1 MKRYVGAACCV
12 GMATMASAVA
22 AQSYPAR
29 AVRILV
35 PFVPA
40 GPTDI
45 NARMVAQKLTE
56 AWGQSFV
63 VENRG
68 GAGGVLGT
76 DLVAKAAPDGYTLL
90 GANPGPLTISPSLN
104 PKLPYDPARQLTPV
118 ILVTNTTSVLTVHP
132 SVPARSVKELI
143 ALAKARPGKLTYGT
157 PGIGTVS
164 HLTWEMFGHR
174 AGVKLLHVPYKG
186 SAQSTNDFL
195 AGQIDLRSFSIPAVL
210 PLMKSGK
217 ARVIGIN
224 SLKRS
229 PLMPDA
235 PTVDESGLPG
245 FESANWNGIMAP
257 AGTPRE
263 IIMKL
268 HDEIQR
274 RVIKSELRE
283 QLIKDGYEIAGLGP
297 EEFAAFMKLETEK
310 WAKVIKT
317 ADVKID

>member
-1 MKRYVGAACCV
+1 MKPFVRVLIGTLPLLLAP
-12 GMATMASAVA
+12 SAA
-22 AQSYPAR
+22 AQTYPTR
-29 AVRILV
+29 AVRIIV

-45 NARMVAQKLTE
+45 NARMVAQQLTE

-76 DLVAKAAPDGYTLL
+76 ELVARAAPDGYTLL
-90 GANPGPLTISPSLN
+90 GANPGPLTIAPSLN
-104 PKLPYDPARQLTPV
+104 PKLPYDVLRQLTPV

-132 SVPARSVKELI
+132 SVPAKSVKDLI
-143 ALAKARPGKLTYGT
+143 ALAQARPAKLTYGT

-164 HLTWEMFGHR
+164 HLTWEMFSHR
-174 AGVKLLHVPYKG
+174 AGVRLLHVPYKG

-195 AGQIDLRSFSIPAVL
+195 AGQIDLRSFATPAVL

-229 PLMPDA
+229 PLMPEV
-235 PTVDESGLPG
+235 PTVDESGLRG

-257 AGTPRE
+257 VGTPRE

-283 QLIKDGYEIAGLGP
+283 QLIKDGYEISGLSP
-297 EEFAAFMKLETEK
+297 EEFAAFMKQETAR
-310 WAKVIKT
+310 WAKVIQT
-317 ADVKID
+317 ANVKIE

>member
-1 MKRYVGAACCV
+1 MAHYQRLACGMGFAMSAAL
-12 GMATMASAVA
+12 AI
-22 AQSYPAR
+22 AQGYPTR
-29 AVRILV
+29 AVRIVV

-56 AWGQSFV
+56 AWGHAFV

-76 DLVAKAAPDGYTLL
+76 DIVAKAAPDGYTLL
-90 GANPGPLTISPSLN
+90 GANPGPLTIAPSLN
-104 PKLPYDPARQLTPV
+104 PKLPYDPARQLAPV
-118 ILVTNTTSVLTVHP
+118 MLVTNTSSVLTVHP
-132 SVPARSVKELI
+132 SVPAKSVKELI
-143 ALAKARPGKLTYGT
+143 ALAQARPSKLTYGT

-164 HLTWEMFGHR
+164 HLTWELFAHR
-174 AGVKLLHVPYKG
+174 AGVRLVHVPYKG

-195 AGQIDLRSFSIPAVL
+195 AGQIDLRSFSTPAVL
-210 PLMKSGK
+210 PLLKSGK

-229 PLMPDA
+229 ALMPEV
-235 PTVDESGLPG
+235 PTLDESGLPG

-257 AGTPRE
+257 AGTPRD

-268 HDEIQR
+268 HDEIQH

-283 QLIKDGYEIAGLGP
+283 QLIRDGYEIAGLGP
-297 EEFAAFMKLETEK
+297 EEFGVFMKLETGK
-310 WAKVIKT
+310 WAKVIKM
-317 ADVKID
+317 ANVKID